1 MLMPL
6 KAKRMYD
13 FLRKEKE
20 APYLTA
26 HRQYYHLHKG
36 ASTKDSSQWVK
47 EENIKAALWGGGIYE
62 NQPTISKIAWKT
74 GHVTYSALCSV

>member
-26 HRQYYHLHKG
+26 QRQYYHLHKG
-36 ASTKDSSQWVK
+36 ASTKDSSQWVRRK
-47 EENIKAALWGGGIYE
+47 TLRLHCVRGRIYE